1 MIQLRELATMRAAL
15 LFWQEEMCPSGS
27 TIMQPYYD
35 VAVNAPLLA
44 DEITALRA
52 KLGNSCVRYAAYDTA
67 NGRLAGVELIADAED
82 VVRQADAAGA
92 IATVLIPAQRKSI
105 GNKLDSDETES
116 PLRPT
121 FDVYNAEVDGVTV
134 VHVCTDGLPEDAIGP
149 IIRIYLNDE
158 PIFEN
163 PRYPSS

>member
-1 MIQLRELATMRAAL
+1 MIQLRELATIRAAL

-35 VAVNAPLLA
+35 VAVDEPLLA
-44 DEITALRA
+44 DEITALRS
-52 KLGNSCVRYAAYDTA
+52 KLGDSCVRYAAYDPA
-67 NGRLAGVELIADAED
+67 SCRLATVELIADADEA
-82 VVRQADAAGA
+82 VRQAVDSGA
-92 IATVLIPAQRKSI
+92 IATMLIPAQRETNR
-105 GNKLDSDETES
+105 NKLDSDETES

-121 FDVYNAEVDGVTV
+121 FDVYNAEADGVTV
-134 VHVCTDGLPEDAIGP
+134 VHVCTDGLPEDTNGP

-163 PRYPSS
+163 PRYPNG